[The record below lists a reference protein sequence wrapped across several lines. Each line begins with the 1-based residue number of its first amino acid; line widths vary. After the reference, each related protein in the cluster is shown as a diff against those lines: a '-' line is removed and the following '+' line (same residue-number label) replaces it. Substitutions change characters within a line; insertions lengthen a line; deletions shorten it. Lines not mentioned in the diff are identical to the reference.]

1 MIRGVDGLG
10 AGGRR
15 KTRQGRLL
23 LRRYDQQASVRRG
36 ADRADEWRGRG
47 LGEVLEQRYGRA
59 LPTSAFGTASVTL
72 PLASVRP
79 FVSSSSQALLALLS
93 MQTSALRIA
102 PSSTLG
108 ATSVVVGA
116 AAGVVG

>member
-1 MIRGVDGLG
+1 M
-10 AGGRR
+10 
-15 KTRQGRLL
+15 
-23 LRRYDQQASVRRG
+23 
-36 ADRADEWRGRG
+36 
-47 LGEVLEQRYGRA
+47 
-59 LPTSAFGTASVTL
+59 TL

-79 FVSSSSQALLALLS
+79 FVFSSSQALLALLS